1 MSTSG
6 GHAKRRKLVKQVTVE
21 IEVHICSRYSSRER
35 GKRTGAGIVSSL
47 SPSLSLSPSV
57 NGSRNRV
64 RTAAEKFARVGTLTE
79 WKNGGT
85 KVQVDI
91 IAGSAIRPFR
101 PPREREGGWEG

>member
-35 GKRTGAGIVSSL
+35 GKRTGAGIVS
-47 SPSLSLSPSV
+47 SLSLSPSV